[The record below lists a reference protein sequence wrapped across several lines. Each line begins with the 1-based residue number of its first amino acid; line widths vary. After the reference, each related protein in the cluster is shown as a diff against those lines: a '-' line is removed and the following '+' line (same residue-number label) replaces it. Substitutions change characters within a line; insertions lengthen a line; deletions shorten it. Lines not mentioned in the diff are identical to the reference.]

1 MKLGLVEFY
10 LQVDNQYVSFETLTN
25 AMKLFLL
32 LFCAIAFPNLSF
44 SQHYNYDFVVVGVN
58 DPAEAKKTINEIR
71 DFVGVTVI
79 YFKDETDQFTI
90 YTHLNYEIEE
100 LGLAFSEMGLE
111 LIGSI
116 VKTNV
121 E

>member
-1 MKLGLVEFY
+1 
-10 LQVDNQYVSFETLTN
+10 
-25 AMKLFLL
+25 MKLFLL
-32 LFCAIAFPNLSF
+32 LFCSIAFQQLAF
-44 SQHYNYDFVVVGVN
+44 SQNYNYDFVVVGVS
-58 DPAEAKKTINEIR
+58 DPGEAKKTINDIR

-79 YFKDETDQFTI
+79 YFKDETDLFTI
-90 YTHLNYEIEE
+90 YTHLDYEIEE

-111 LIGSI
+111 LIGPI

>member
-1 MKLGLVEFY
+1 MKLGLVEIC
-10 LQVDNQYVSFETLTN
+10 LEVENQYVSFETLTI

-32 LFCAIAFPNLSF
+32 LLCSFACQLVSF

-58 DPAEAKKTINEIR
+58 EPAEAKKTINEIR

-111 LIGSI
+111 LIGPI

>member
-1 MKLGLVEFY
+1 
-10 LQVDNQYVSFETLTN
+10 
-25 AMKLFLL
+25 MKLFLL
-32 LFCAIAFPNLSF
+32 LFCSFAFQQLAF
-44 SQHYNYDFVVVGVN
+44 SQHYNYDFVVVGVS
-58 DPAEAKKTINEIR
+58 DPGEAKKTISDIR

-79 YFKDETDQFTI
+79 YFKDETDLFTI

-111 LIGSI
+111 LIGPI

>member
-1 MKLGLVEFY
+1 
-10 LQVDNQYVSFETLTN
+10 
-25 AMKLFLL
+25 MKLFLL
-32 LFCAIAFPNLSF
+32 LFCSIAFQQLAF
-44 SQHYNYDFVVVGVN
+44 SQHYNYDFVVVGVS
-58 DPAEAKKTINEIR
+58 DPAEAKKTISDIR

-100 LGLAFSEMGLE
+100 LGLAFSDMGLE
-111 LIGSI
+111 LIGPI